1 MLFVVKTCS
10 ALSLLVWSSFKGIT
24 YSHYYH
30 YYYYFCYLGSWI
42 ATSSKDINIRKAQAW
57 TAINK
62 LSKIWKAPQ
71 LSRELK
77 IHVFRTTVEA
87 ILHYGS
93 QCWTFTVAQERSLD
107 GTYTRLLL
115 KALNIS
121 YKDHIPNITL
131 YGSLAPISS
140 TTPFQ
145 MTTVCRTLF
154 QKSRGAH
161 PFCSIFQISWYL
173 PTRWTCSYELR

>member
-71 LSRELK
+71 LCRELK
-77 IHVFRTTVEA
+77 IRVFRATVKA
-87 ILHYGS
+87 ILLYGS
-93 QCWTFTVAQERSLD
+93 QCWTLQLHKNF
-107 GTYTRLLL
+107 LLMVPTPGCSAKL
-115 KALNIS
+115 LTFRTK
-121 YKDHIPNITL
+121 
-131 YGSLAPISS
+131 
-140 TTPFQ
+140 TT
-145 MTTVCRTLF
+145 
-154 QKSRGAH
+154 
-161 PFCSIFQISWYL
+161 FQILLYMVLCHRLARHSVPDDYSL
-173 PTRWTCSYELR
+173 QVIVSEE